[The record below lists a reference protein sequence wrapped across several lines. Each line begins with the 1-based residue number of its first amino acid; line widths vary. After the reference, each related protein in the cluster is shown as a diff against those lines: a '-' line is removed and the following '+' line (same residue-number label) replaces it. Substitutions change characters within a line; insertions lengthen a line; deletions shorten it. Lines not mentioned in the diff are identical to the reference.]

1 MMHRPFALS
10 ALLICGLLIDS
21 CSKKPAQAPVSA
33 PEVLVTTVQPRD
45 VPRVLERVATLD
57 GFINANI
64 NAQVQGY
71 IVSRDYQEGSVVKKG
86 DLLFTIDP
94 RPFEAAL
101 AQAKGTL
108 AKDQANQV
116 KADADK
122 KRAIDLFKKK
132 VISDQERDTAIAAAD
147 STAANV
153 EADKAAV
160 QQAEINLGYTKIT
173 APIDG
178 VVGFANNQ
186 VGDLVGPS
194 TGPLTTMSQIDPIK
208 AVVTAG
214 EGPWTDFVSRHPD
227 ATERQAYIKSLD
239 FELILGNG
247 QAYPQ
252 KGKFY
257 ALDRNLDTKTGSI
270 RYYVT
275 FPNPGNILRPG
286 QFGKVRFVA
295 DMKKGAMVL
304 PQEAVT
310 ELQGSYQVAIVDEN
324 NKVSIRP
331 VKMGERDVGSNRRIK
346 ARRQSRRAGRP
357 KSARRC
363 DRHGER
369 MDSSG
374 RRARFEIGSGKVALS
389 NVRVFRQAAD
399 CRDRHRDFDDAYRW
413 RLHSRAADRAISADR
428 SAGNPGANAFHRGGC
443 AHDRAIGRG
452 ADRAADEWR
461 GQHELHV
468 LDQCQQ
474 W

>member
-1 MMHRPFALS
+1 MKRYVFVSAIISVAVVLVGCGRKTAPAAL
-10 ALLICGLLIDS
+10 G
-21 CSKKPAQAPVSA
+21 A
-33 PEVLVTTVQPRD
+33 PEVLVTTVTPQD

-94 RPFEAAL
+94 RPFQAAL

-132 VISDQERDTAIAAAD
+132 VISDQERDTAVAAAD
-147 STAANV
+147 SSTANV

-160 QQAEINLGYTKIT
+160 QQAEINLSYTKIT

-178 VVGFANNQ
+178 MVGFANNQ

-194 TGPLTTMSQIDPIK
+194 TGPLTTMSQVDPIK

-214 EGPWTDFVSRHPD
+214 EGPFTDFVSRHPD
-227 ATERQAYIKSLD
+227 ATERNAYVKTLQ

-247 QAYPQ
+247 EVYPQ
-252 KGKFY
+252 KGSFY
-257 ALDRNLDTKTGSI
+257 ALDRSLDVKTGSI

-275 FPNPGNILRPG
+275 FPNPGNVLRPG
-286 QFGKVRFVA
+286 QFGNVRFVA
-295 DMKKGAMVL
+295 DMKKGAMVI
-304 PQEAVT
+304 PQEAVN
-310 ELQGSYQVAIVDEN
+310 ELQGSYQVAVVDQD

-331 VKMGERDVGSNRRIK
+331 VKMGERIGAMWEVTEGLKPGDRVVVQGLQK
-346 ARRQSRRAGRP
+346 AR
-357 KSARRC
+357 
-363 DRHGER
+363 E
-369 MDSSG
+369 
-374 RRARFEIGSGKVALS
+374 GSTVA
-389 NVRVFRQAAD
+389 VKDWTPPAD
-399 CRDRHRDFDDAYRW
+399 A
-413 RLHSRAADRAISADR
+413 LVSKAD
-428 SAGNPGANAFHRGGC
+428 
-443 AHDRAIGRG
+443 
-452 ADRAADEWR
+452 
-461 GQHELHV
+461 
-468 LDQCQQ
+468 QQ
-474 W
+474 KKP